1 MNTKKTKIP
10 LVQENFFYH
19 FWDDVKAEVLWK
31 EQEVKAYFEPYFKI
45 IPKLAMGEYYWQLF
59 DNARPVPRV
68 LGVGGAVDK
77 LTPFTPEQYL
87 AQPPENI
94 INLIHPEDRP
104 HALAFVMKAFSIL
117 FSLPKEQR
125 SECNISIFCRIREC
139 TGDYIWSVL
148 QYPAL
153 RFDDQGNFLFGMAL
167 YSNVNHLM
175 KPGQQPMLTFLNAFD
190 HKQQQF
196 TCFLPQ
202 QENGIELELPYI
214 TNRQKQIINLLA
226 QGRPSKEIAHILK
239 ISKNTVDNHRQ
250 RLLKKFNVSSSAE
263 LVVKSAGL
271 Y

>member
-1 MNTKKTKIP
+1 
-10 LVQENFFYH
+10 
-19 FWDDVKAEVLWK
+19 
-31 EQEVKAYFEPYFKI
+31 
-45 IPKLAMGEYYWQLF
+45 
-59 DNARPVPRV
+59 
-68 LGVGGAVDK
+68 
-77 LTPFTPEQYL
+77 
-87 AQPPENI
+87 
-94 INLIHPEDRP
+94 
-104 HALAFVMKAFSIL
+104 
-117 FSLPKEQR
+117 
-125 SECNISIFCRIREC
+125 
-139 TGDYIWSVL
+139 
-148 QYPAL
+148 
-153 RFDDQGNFLFGMAL
+153 L

-175 KPGQQPMLTFLNAFD
+175 KPGQQPMFTFLNAFD

>member
-1 MNTKKTKIP
+1 MNSKKAKIP
-10 LVQENFFYH
+10 LVEEKLFYH
-19 FWDDVKAEVLWK
+19 FWDDVKSEIQWK
-31 EQEVKAYFEPYFKI
+31 EKEIKSFFEPYFKI

-68 LGVGGAVDK
+68 LGVGGAVSRM
-77 LTPFTPEQYL
+77 TPYTAEQYL
-87 AQPPENI
+87 QLAPETV

-104 HALAFVMKAFSIL
+104 HALAFVIKAFSML

-125 SECNISIFCRIREC
+125 TDCNISIYCRIKDF

-153 RFDDQGNFLFGMAL
+153 RFDEEGNFLFGMAL

-175 KPGQQPMLTFLNAFD
+175 KPGQQPMLTFLNA
-190 HKQQQF
+190 HNQLQQQF
-196 TCFLPQ
+196 TCYLPQ
-202 QENGIELELPYI
+202 QENGVELELPYI
-214 TNRQKQIINLLA
+214 TTRQKQIINLLA

-250 RLLKKFNVSSSAE
+250 RLLKKFGVSSSAE
-263 LVVKSAGL
+263 LVAKSNGL
-271 Y
+271 F